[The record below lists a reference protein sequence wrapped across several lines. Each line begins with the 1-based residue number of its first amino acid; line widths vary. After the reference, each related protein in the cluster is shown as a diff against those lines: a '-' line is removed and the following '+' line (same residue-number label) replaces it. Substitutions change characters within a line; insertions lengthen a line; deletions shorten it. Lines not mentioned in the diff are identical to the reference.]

1 MTYKASKDELKVI
14 GLLGYGKDTTKNTK
28 YLSSMTGFSERRVRG
43 IIQRLRKNLNVPIVG
58 VRTGSKLGYYIATNE
73 EERREAIQPIASEIK
88 ELTAL
93 KYVLE
98 TALIRFDWY
107 KHLKGGKDDGRA

>member
-14 GLLGYGKDTTKNTK
+14 ALLGYGRNEVRPTK
-28 YLSSMTGFSERRVRG
+28 YLSKMTGFSERRVRVN
-43 IIQRLRKNLNVPIVG
+43 IQRLRKNLNVPIVG

-73 EERREAIQPIASEIK
+73 EERREAIRPIASEIK

-93 KYVLE
+93 KSVLE